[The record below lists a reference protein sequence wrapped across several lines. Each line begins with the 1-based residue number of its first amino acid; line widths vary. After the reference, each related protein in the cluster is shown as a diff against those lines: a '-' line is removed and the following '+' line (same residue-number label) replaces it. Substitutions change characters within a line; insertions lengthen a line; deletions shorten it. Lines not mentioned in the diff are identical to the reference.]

1 MSELPELI
9 TEFVDLSKAYLKQET
24 IEPAKRLGR
33 FAGFSIGAAVAFALA
48 ALFGGIALLRLLLDV
63 LPEGP
68 YWTVLGYVLAA
79 IVLGLLAGV
88 LVMMTKSSLAKKEK
102 VV

>member
-9 TEFVDLSKAYLKQET
+9 TEFVDLSKAYIKQET

-33 FAGFSIGAAVAFALA
+33 FAGFAIGAAFAFALS
-48 ALFGGIALLRLLLDV
+48 ALFGGIALLRLLLGV

-79 IVLGLLAGV
+79 VGLGIVAAV
-88 LVMMTKSSLAKKEK
+88 LVAMTKSKLARREK